1 MNISKR
7 NTLLLLSAGIILTIL
22 PYTHPLAQTI
32 AAGTIP
38 AAKQHALYQEF
49 SSFCSL
55 PNTGDPEE
63 MEKNAAFISTMLK
76 SAGLE
81 ARLLRAGE
89 PGIPPVVYAEKNVP
103 GAKNTILYYAHYD
116 GQPVN
121 PAAWAKGIAPF
132 SPVLYTAPFDKGGQL
147 LDATDESTRLQGDVR
162 LYGRGT
168 GDDKAGVMVI
178 IEAYRTLLRQGK
190 LPASNIKFLFE
201 GEEEKGSTHLAEILQ
216 ANKTLLAADDW
227 IIADGPVHPSG
238 RPLVSFGVRG
248 DVNVEITTYGP
259 NRPLH
264 SGHYG
269 NWAPNPAWRLVQL
282 LATMRNASGHV
293 LIKNWYS
300 DVVPFNAEEKEAVA
314 QIPKDGQALAE
325 KLGLAQ
331 PEGSGETQT
340 ELLNLPSLNINGL
353 QSADV
358 GALSRNIIPTTATA
372 SLDLRL
378 VLGNDWQR
386 QVNKLVKHVEAQG
399 YYVINRDPTPEERL
413 AHALIARINWGSG
426 YNAQRT
432 PLNLPFA
439 KQLIAA
445 VKASSTVP
453 PVIMPGTGGSLPL
466 RTIEDIMGVH
476 IAIVPIANYDD
487 NQHAEN
493 ENLRLQNLWDGIN
506 EFSVIMEK
514 L

>member
-1 MNISKR
+1 MIIFNRYAAYIAATCFIIS
-7 NTLLLLSAGIILTIL
+7 TLTSNNL
-22 PYTHPLAQTI
+22 LAQTT

-38 AAKQHALYQEF
+38 VYKQHILFKEF

-55 PNTGDPEE
+55 PNTGDPEL

-76 SAGLE
+76 GAGLQ
-81 ARLLRAGE
+81 ARLLRAAG
-89 PGIPPVVYAEKNVP
+89 PGIPPVVFAEKIVP
-103 GAKNTILYYAHYD
+103 GAKRTILYYAHYD
-116 GQPVN
+116 GQPVT

-132 SPVLYTAPFDKGGQL
+132 KPVLYTAPFDKGGQL
-147 LDATDESTRLQGDVR
+147 LEATDETTPLQGDVR

-168 GDDKAGVMVI
+168 GDDKAGVMVV
-178 IEAYRTLLRQGK
+178 IEAYRTLLQQGK

-282 LATMRNASGHV
+282 LATMRDTSGHV
-293 LIKNWYS
+293 LIKDWYS

-340 ELLNLPSLNINGL
+340 ELLNQPSLNINGL

-358 GALSRNIIPTTATA
+358 GTLSRNIIPTNATA

-399 YYVINRDPTPEERL
+399 YYVIDRDPTPEERL
-413 AHALIARINWGSG
+413 AHALIARVNWGSG

-445 VKASSTVP
+445 VKASSTIA

-506 EFSVIMEK
+506 EFAVIMER